1 MMHLRKMR
9 SIRRCLKITTVIA
22 TVLILYI
29 FSILGFIVREIETFE
44 SIYTEL
50 RSCFSLVNEV
60 IAGRQSL
67 DKLLPMMERFGYD
80 PTRYLEL
87 LKAFEKSSIPRED
100 VIVEIRNFANS
111 LRKYELEKLRLHNV
125 TVKSAYVFL
134 IIGSIIILLLLAI
147 STNRVKKY
155 IVKIL
160 GKVKEISDNIYISTI
175 PVGKPEFLEDF
186 YVNQSIESIN
196 LVQSIY
202 DAFKHAPINT
212 SIEDFIFT
220 VGPYLCSLFNSQR
233 FSVALIDWETEQ
245 VIAEVAYIS
254 KPEVKPRL
262 IAGFTEKLYETSLGE
277 MIKSSQM
284 TRIINNLSERYEKT
298 RSLSTKLILDEG
310 FRSNLTVVATINS
323 RPFGFF
329 FLSSERENNYTEQ
342 DAKLFSSILNI
353 LSYRLFYSL
362 TIQRLLSHFG
372 NSLVNLV
379 EFKDNETGNHIKRVS
394 LYAKLVAEELALH
407 PKLIREIYE
416 FSPLHDIGKV
426 GIPDSILLKPG
437 KLDPEEWEI
446 MKTHVEKGVRIIEEF
461 QQNARNIMEPKSLET
476 MKNIIADHHEHWDGR
491 GYPKGKKGE
500 EISIE
505 GRIVALA
512 DVFDALTTKRP
523 YKEAIPF
530 DEAVKIIQEESGS
543 HFDPHVVEAFVKR
556 IRDVK
561 NIYEALKD

>member
-1 MMHLRKMR
+1 MYVKKMR
-9 SIRRCLKITTVIA
+9 SIRKCLKTSTIIA
-22 TVLILYI
+22 IILVLYI
-29 FSILGFIVREIETFE
+29 FSILGFIVRKIETFE
-44 SIYTEL
+44 NVYKDL
-50 RSCFSLVNEV
+50 RACFSVINEV
-60 IAGRQSL
+60 VAGRQSF

-80 PTRYLEL
+80 TTRYHGL
-87 LKAFEKSSIPRED
+87 LKALEESSIPREE
-100 VIVEIRNFANS
+100 VTVEVRNFANF

-125 TVKSAYVFL
+125 AVRTAYVSL
-134 IIGSIIILLLLAI
+134 IIVSTLILLLLAI
-147 STNRVKKY
+147 TTNRVKRY

-160 GKVKEISDNIYISTI
+160 DKVKEISDNIYISPI

-186 YVNQSIESIN
+186 SLNRSIESIN

-202 DAFKHAPINT
+202 NAFKHAPINT

-233 FSVALIDWETEQ
+233 FSVALIDWENEE

-254 KPEVKPRL
+254 KPGVEPRL
-262 IAGFTEKLYETSLGE
+262 KAGFVQKLYETSLGD
-277 MIKSSQM
+277 MIKNNQT

-298 RSLSTKLILDEG
+298 KSPSTKLILDEG
-310 FRSNLTVVATINS
+310 FRSSLTVVATINS

-342 DAKLFSSILNI
+342 DAKLFASILNI

-379 EFKDNETGNHIKRVS
+379 EFKDNETGNHIRRVS
-394 LYAKLVAEELALH
+394 LYAKIIAEELALS

-446 MKTHVEKGVRIIEEF
+446 MKTHVEKGVKIIEEF

-476 MKNIIADHHEHWDGR
+476 MKNIIADHHERWDGR
-491 GYPKGKKGE
+491 GYPVGKKGE

-530 DEAVKIIQEESGS
+530 DEAVKIIQQESGS
-543 HFDPHVVEAFVKR
+543 HFDPKVVEAFVKR
-556 IRDVK
+556 IKDIRNV
-561 NIYEALKD
+561 YEALKD